1 MAKQKI
7 ELYSAEHTY
16 KSLVNFE
23 SIQQLNETVRHYRN
37 LLVKSNLKNKRSL
50 MVLLSKLQRYS
61 CKYPGVSYRGKRKI
75 GEDMGLCRKTI
86 TRLTKKLCE
95 LGFIKEYN
103 SKRIV
108 GKHLQASNIIVIQR
122 CTDLAIVPQEDVV
135 QNLNKVDISKEKQV
149 RQKDLSQPK
158 TDSLSRKHIIKT
170 YVHNEPSYNQLD
182 YKFVSDRVPKEF
194 VEQICGFA
202 YFSTAAR
209 IEELYK
215 CVYLSAKKFKISIEE
230 AIPVAIESY
239 RQLIRKMKKGDVGNP
254 FGFFTGILRK
264 KLKTYYVRSLFDEVF
279 DS

>member
-7 ELYSAEHTY
+7 ELYSTEHTY
-16 KSLVNFE
+16 KILVNFE

-37 LLVKSNLKNKRSL
+37 LLIKSHLKNKRSL
-50 MVLLSKLQRYS
+50 MILLDYLKKYS
-61 CKYPGVSYRGKRKI
+61 CKYPGVSFKGKRKI
-75 GEDMGLCRKTI
+75 GEDMNLCRKTI

-122 CTDLAIVPQEDVV
+122 CTDLAIVPQENIQPKGETIDV
-135 QNLNKVDISKEKQV
+135 SREKQV
-149 RQKDLSQPK
+149 ADNNLSQPK
-158 TDSLSRKHIIKT
+158 EYPYKKHIINNKRT
-170 YVHNEPSYNQLD
+170 YEPSYNQLD

-194 VEQICGFA
+194 VEQVCGFA

-239 RQLIRKMKKGDVGNP
+239 RQLIRKMKKGNVGNP
-254 FGFFTGILRK
+254 FGFFTGILKK